1 MLYLLKNQIFME
13 RRKFIQNAGLSLGMM
28 ALASNKL
35 LADILTQPKYQFK
48 LLRNNVGIFTEQGG
62 TIAWL
67 SNSGGMAVVDA
78 QFQNSAMN
86 LIAELKK
93 ASEKPLDYLINT
105 HHHGDH
111 TGGNIAFKG
120 FAEKVVGHVN
130 CLANHQATAEAQKS
144 VDKQLFADTVFQDQW
159 KAKIGSEKIQAS
171 YLGAAHTNGDIIV
184 HFENANIAHMGD
196 LMFNR
201 RYPYIDKSAG
211 ANIQNWTEVLEKA
224 IAKYD
229 NDTLF
234 IFGHSLDPEKVT
246 GTKEDLRTMQN
257 YLEKL
262 LIFVKAELKAGKSKE
277 EIMKADRI
285 PGAEEYQGQGIERS
299 LTAALQELAS

>member
-1 MLYLLKNQIFME
+1 ME
-13 RRKFIQNAGLSLGMM
+13 RRKFLQHAGLSLGMI
-28 ALASNKL
+28 ALAQNKS
-35 LADILTQPKYQFK
+35 LADILIQAKYQFK
-48 LLRNNVGIFTEQGG
+48 LLRNDVGIFTEQGG

-67 SNSGGMAVVDA
+67 SNSGGMAVIDS
-78 QFQNSAMN
+78 QFQNPAMN

-93 ASEKPLDYLINT
+93 ASEKPLQYLINT

-130 CLANHQATAEAQKS
+130 CLANHKKTAAAQKTE
-144 VDKQLFADTVFQDQW
+144 DKQLFADTVFQDKWQ
-159 KAKIGSEKIQAS
+159 AKVGSEKIQAT

-184 HFENANIAHMGD
+184 HFDNANIAHMGD

-201 RYPYIDKSAG
+201 RYPFIDKSAG
-211 ANIQNWTEVLEKA
+211 ANIQSWTEVLEKA

-246 GTKEDLRTMQN
+246 GTKADLRAMQN

-262 LIFVKAELKAGKSKE
+262 LTFVKAELKAGKSKE

-299 LTAALQELAS
+299 LTAALQELSS

>member
-1 MLYLLKNQIFME
+1 ME
-13 RRKFIQNAGLSLGMM
+13 RRKFIRNTGLSL
-28 ALASNKL
+28 AILAFAQNKA
-35 LADILTQPKYQFK
+35 LADILIQPKYQFK
-48 LLRNNVGIFTEQGG
+48 LLRNNVGMFTEQGG
-62 TIAWL
+62 TIGWL
-67 SNSGGMAVVDA
+67 SNQDGMAVVDA

-86 LIAELKK
+86 LISELKK
-93 ASEKPLDYLINT
+93 TSHQALKYLINT

-130 CLANHQATAEAQKS
+130 CLANHQKTAAAQKS
-144 VDKQLFADTVFQDQW
+144 EDKQLFADTVFQDQW
-159 KAKIGSEKIQAS
+159 ESKVGSETIQTS

-201 RYPYIDKSAG
+201 RYPFIDKSSG

-224 IAKYD
+224 ISKYD

-246 GTKEDLRTMQN
+246 GTKDDLRVMQN

-262 LIFVKAELKAGKSKE
+262 LIFVKGELKAGKSKE
-277 EIMKADRI
+277 DIMKADRI

-299 LTAALQELAS
+299 LTAALQELTSE

>member
-1 MLYLLKNQIFME
+1 ME
-13 RRKFIQNAGLSLGMM
+13 RRKFIQHAGLSLGMI
-28 ALASNKL
+28 ALAQNKS
-35 LADILTQPKYQFK
+35 LADILIQPKYQFK

-67 SNSGGMAVVDA
+67 SNSGGMAVVDT
-78 QFQNSAMN
+78 QFQNPAMN

-93 ASEKPLDYLINT
+93 ASEKPLQYLINT

-130 CLANHQATAEAQKS
+130 CLANHQKTAAAQKS
-144 VDKQLFADTVFQDQW
+144 EDKQLFADTVFQDQW
-159 KAKIGSEKIQAS
+159 QAKVGSEKIQAT
-171 YLGAAHTNGDIIV
+171 YFGAAHTNGDIIV

-196 LMFNR
+196 LMFNK
-201 RYPYIDKSAG
+201 RYPFIDKSAG
-211 ANIQNWTEVLEKA
+211 ANIQSWTEVLEKA

-246 GTKEDLRTMQN
+246 GTKADLRAMQN

-262 LIFVKAELKAGKSKE
+262 LTFVKAELKAGKSKE

-299 LTAALQELAS
+299 LTAALQELSS

>member
-1 MLYLLKNQIFME
+1 MK
-13 RRKFIQNAGLSLGMM
+13 RRKFLQNASLSLGMI
-28 ALASNKL
+28 ALAHHNS
-35 LADILTQPKYQFK
+35 LADILLQPKYQFK

-67 SNSGGMAVVDA
+67 SNNAGMVVVDS

-93 ASEKPLDYLINT
+93 TSEKPLQYLINT

-130 CLANHQATAEAQKS
+130 CLENHQKTATAQKS
-144 VDKQLFADTVFQDQW
+144 EDKQLFADTVFKDQW
-159 KAKIGSEKIQAS
+159 KAKVGSEQIQAD

-201 RYPYIDKSAG
+201 RYPFIDKSAG
-211 ANIQNWTEVLEKA
+211 ANIQSWTEVLEKA

-246 GTKEDLRTMQN
+246 GKKEDLRAMQN

-262 LIFVKAELKAGKSKE
+262 LLFVKAELKAGKTKE

-285 PGAEEYQGQGIERS
+285 PGAEDYQGQGIERS
-299 LTAALQELAS
+299 LTAALLELSI

>member
-1 MLYLLKNQIFME
+1 MQ
-13 RRKFIQNAGLSLGMM
+13 RRKFIQNAGLSLGMI
-28 ALASNKL
+28 AFTYNKTF
-35 LADILTQPKYQFK
+35 ADILLQPKYKFS

-67 SNSGGMAVVDA
+67 SNNAGMVVVDT
-78 QFQNSAMN
+78 QFQDPATH

-93 ASEKPLDYLINT
+93 GSEKPLQYLINT

-120 FAEKVVGHVN
+120 LAEKVVGHVN
-130 CLANHQATAEAQKS
+130 CLANHQKTSAAQKS
-144 VDKQLFADTVFQDQW
+144 EDKQLFADTVFQDQW
-159 KAKIGSEKIQAS
+159 KAKVGSERIHAQ
-171 YLGAAHTNGDIIV
+171 YFGAGHTNGDIIV
-184 HFENANIAHMGD
+184 HFQDANIAHMGD

-201 RYPYIDKSAG
+201 RYPFIDKSAG
-211 ANIQNWTEVLEKA
+211 ANIQSWTEVLEKA

-234 IFGHSLDPEKVT
+234 VFGHSLDPEKVT
-246 GTKEDLRTMQN
+246 GNKEDLKAMQN

-262 LIFVKAELKAGKSKE
+262 LVFVKNEIKSGKSKDD
-277 EIMKADRI
+277 IMKALSI
-285 PGAEEYQGQGIERS
+285 PGAEEFQGQGIQRS
-299 LTAALQELAS
+299 LTAAFEELTA

>member
-1 MLYLLKNQIFME
+1 
-13 RRKFIQNAGLSLGMM
+13 
-28 ALASNKL
+28 
-35 LADILTQPKYQFK
+35 
-48 LLRNNVGIFTEQGG
+48 VGIFTEQGG

-67 SNSGGMAVVDA
+67 SNSSGMVDVDT
-78 QFQNSAMN
+78 QFQDPAMH

-93 ASEKPLDYLINT
+93 GSEKPVQYLINT

-120 FAEKVVGHVN
+120 LAEKVVGHVN
-130 CLANHQATAEAQKS
+130 CLSNHQKTAVAQKS
-144 VDKQLFADTVFQDQW
+144 EDKQLFADTVFQDQW
-159 KAKIGSEKIQAS
+159 KAKVGSDRIQAH
-171 YLGAAHTNGDIIV
+171 YFGAAHTNGDIIV
-184 HFENANIAHMGD
+184 HFQDANIAHMGD

-201 RYPYIDKSAG
+201 RYPFIDRSAG
-211 ANIQNWTEVLEKA
+211 ANIQSWTEVLEKA

-246 GTKEDLRTMQN
+246 GNKEDLKAMQN

-262 LIFVKAELKAGKSKE
+262 LVFVKNEIKSGKSKDD
-277 EIMKADRI
+277 ILKVVSI
-285 PGAEEYQGQGIERS
+285 PGAEEFQGQGIQRS
-299 LTAALQELAS
+299 LTAAYEELTA

>member
-1 MLYLLKNQIFME
+1 ME

-28 ALASNKL
+28 ALAGNSA
-35 LADILTQPKYQFK
+35 LANILMQPKYQFK
-48 LLRNNVGIFTEQGG
+48 VLRDNVGIFTEQGG

-67 SNSGGMAVVDA
+67 SNKGGMAVVDS
-78 QFQNSAMN
+78 QFQNPALN
-86 LIAELKK
+86 LIGELKK
-93 ASEKPLDYLINT
+93 LSDKPLDYLINT

-111 TGGNIAFKG
+111 TGGNIAFK
-120 FAEKVVGHVN
+120 AYAQKVVAHVN
-130 CLANHQATAEAQKS
+130 CLNNHKKVAAAQKS
-144 VDKQLFADTVFQDQW
+144 EDKQLFADTVFQDQW
-159 KAKIGSEKIQAS
+159 TAKIGSERITAS
-171 YLGAAHTNGDIIV
+171 YLGAAHTDGDIIV

-211 ANIQNWTEVLEKA
+211 ANIQNWALVLEKA
-224 IAKYD
+224 MAKYD

-234 IFGHSLDPEKVT
+234 IFGHSLNPEKVT
-246 GTKEDLRTMQN
+246 GTKEDIKAMQN

-285 PGAEEYQGQGIERS
+285 PGAEDYQGEGIGRS
-299 LTAALQELAS
+299 LTAALQELAG